1 MKVKIANWF
10 NEVKVVNHGGNAEID
25 CDRIIRAQIICGGDI
40 LCVTLSHPLSKGS
53 TTYWIRFSEETER
66 IINAIKDRIEIVTS

>member
-10 NEVKVVNHGGNAEID
+10 NEVKTVNHGGNAEID
-25 CDRIIRAQIICGGDI
+25 CDRIIRAQICNGDT

-53 TTYWIRFSEETER
+53 TTYWIRFSEQTEQ
-66 IINAIKDRIEIVTS
+66 IINAIKDRIQIVTS